1 MSVNVTES
9 STFTTT
15 SDTADNQIVAST
27 VTRPRLVAFYADT
40 TNLATTATAVFRIKT
55 KIDGTNYRAVPTAN
69 GTVDHT
75 WTRATDAK
83 GVCLILFGVDVAVQV
98 TIQLATGEA
107 VSLPYRLVE
116 VMLD

>member
-1 MSVNVTES
+1 MSAVVTAA
-9 STFTTT
+9 TLTTT

-27 VTRPRLVAFYADT
+27 VRLPRNVIFYADT
-40 TNLATTATAVFRIKT
+40 TNLATTATATFRIKT
-55 KIDGTNYRAVPTAN
+55 KIDGTNYRSVPTAN
-69 GTVDHT
+69 GTVDHI

-83 GVCLILFGVDVAVQV
+83 GVALVLFGVDHHVQV